1 MRRFCRFHGENRPK
15 TQMVPREL
23 ICCAELLIPYLLK
36 VFIRALRMS
45 TASGNEVDTFL
56 SYKNAMNIL
65 GDIVTEQK
73 LLEILNQLSNG
84 GSAIQIYI
92 TNALTDRQLYEE
104 FTIDR
109 KKRRNLVFFFLLKSC
124 LFSIDD

>member
-1 MRRFCRFHGENRPK
+1 
-15 TQMVPREL
+15 MVPREL

-45 TASGNEVDTFL
+45 TASGKEIDIFS

-109 KKRRNLVFFFLLKSC
+109 KKRRNLF
-124 LFSIDD
+124 FSIEILFI